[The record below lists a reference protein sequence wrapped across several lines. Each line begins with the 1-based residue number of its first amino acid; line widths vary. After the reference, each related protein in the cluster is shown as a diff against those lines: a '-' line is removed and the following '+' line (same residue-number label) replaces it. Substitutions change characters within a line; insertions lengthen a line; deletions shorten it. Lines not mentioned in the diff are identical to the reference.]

1 MITETEQEQVLEK
14 AKLYSELIKITS
26 IEFFD
31 NTLKEL
37 PLTKALQEVEAL
49 QKAGFSVQALL
60 QAWIAL
66 EIVLRQL
73 VQTFEPEL
81 ERRSLST
88 PEYIVNLTSLGY
100 LSQADYDVLWP
111 IMRTRNGIIHGYEPK
126 GKTDEMAQQVI
137 AIVQKVAS
145 QSFD

>member
-1 MITETEQEQVLEK
+1 MMMHTEQEQSLER
-14 AKLYSELIKITS
+14 AKLYSELTKITS

-31 NTLKEL
+31 NTFKEL
-37 PLTKALQEVEAL
+37 PLAKALEQAEAL
-49 QKAGFSVQALL
+49 LKADFSVQALL

-66 EIVLRQL
+66 EIVLRQIA
-73 VQTFEPEL
+73 QNFEPEL

-100 LSQADYDVLWP
+100 LTQAEYDVLWP
-111 IMRTRNGIIHGYEPK
+111 IMRTRNGFIHGYEAEGNIK
-126 GKTDEMAQQVI
+126 EMAEKVI